1 MNSSEDKR
9 SFKRKKP
16 FVNNGF
22 RKPMQQEP
30 RSRISHPQPP
40 SAAKRPNNN
49 TDFNKPQPELQQ
61 QQRNTNASSLESIL
75 KGKVIKEFVPMAQ
88 KEQKK
93 EFENIY
99 TSCLGGT
106 DFEFIDEH
114 SLNKTKYKLVND
126 LLMIYSGF
134 YKIYLPT
141 CMIGLL
147 LSFTHLL
154 GHKGLNRMMCDMESY
169 YFEKKYTI
177 CKRFIRSCYACF
189 LSHKSSRRS
198 KLGVYP
204 LPTRAMQE
212 VSVDLFT
219 SNILSFSVVLSCIQ
233 GNSSNELKN
242 SAGNSFCTTFSR
254 I

>member
-1 MNSSEDKR
+1 MIGDFENVKIRYVRTHENLSDFLTREGLPPGDIEKLNLKNTQILDFVDHLPKEEFTLKEWAQWCADNPQYLTVTDTKTVTDMLISQDKTINYLDEEALVKSTVLAIQQGLANVTDIITPLDIIKQRLSRSE
-9 SFKRKKP
+9 
-16 FVNNGF
+16 
-22 RKPMQQEP
+22 
-30 RSRISHPQPP
+30 I
-40 SAAKRPNNN
+40 
-49 TDFNKPQPELQQ
+49 
-61 QQRNTNASSLESIL
+61 I
-75 KGKVIKEFVPMAQ
+75 

-169 YFEKKYTI
+169 YFDKKVHYMQTI
-177 CKRFIRSCYACF
+177 YPIVLCM
-189 LSHKSSRRS
+189 LS
-198 KLGVYP
+198 
-204 LPTRAMQE
+204 
-212 VSVDLFT
+212 VSQK
-219 SNILSFSVVLSCIQ
+219 FS
-233 GNSSNELKN
+233 
-242 SAGNSFCTTFSR
+242 T
-254 I
+254 